1 MDGAKIPPVLANDRE
16 ALCVA
21 IKTCNRVSPEQARV
35 VRIRNTKSL
44 HFPGECRPAPQARKI
59 PASSWSDIAQ

>member
-16 ALCVA
+16 ALGVA

-35 VRIRNTKSL
+35 VRIRNTKSRHTIWL
-44 HFPGECRPAPQARKI
+44 SETCLPE
-59 PASSWSDIAQ
+59 IAGRAAMEVC